1 MGVLCW
7 PMLIAFSNSRK
18 LGAITISCLIGFTA
32 VATADEGMWLFN
44 APPLRQLKGKYNFEP
59 TPQWLDHLQKASVRF
74 NSGGSGSFV
83 SENGLVITNHHVG
96 ADTLQKISSQEH
108 NYLRDGFY
116 AKTQTEEIKST
127 DLELNV
133 LESIEDVTARVSGAV
148 KSGMTP
154 DQASAARSS
163 AIAQIEKE
171 SKEKTALRS
180 DVITLYQ
187 GGAYHLYRYKRY
199 DDIRLVFAPEQ
210 QMAFFGGDPD
220 NFEYPRFDL
229 DICIFRVYENG
240 HPARID
246 NFLKWNPRGP
256 SNGEL
261 TFVSGS
267 PGKTDRQLTLDE
279 LADTRDRYLPYVL
292 RMFNRRE
299 VLELAYSARSFENA
313 RRARDDL
320 FGDQNNRK
328 RYDGYLAGLLN
339 PEIWSQLQA
348 REQKLRDAIMRDPKL
363 RSTIGAYERIKKAE
377 TEIAKRAPIYN
388 YLEQER
394 PITIGYRAPRA
405 FSGNLFKY
413 ARLLMRAVDER
424 AKPNGERIPE
434 FRDSARESLEL
445 ELFSTEPIY
454 DDYEILRL
462 TDSLTDF
469 ASQFGANDP
478 LVQKVLAR
486 KSPHARAVELVSG
499 TRLKDVGVRKN
510 LYKGNPAALQ
520 GAHDPMIDLARL
532 IDGPARTARKLYDA
546 QEEIKKQAYS
556 EIAKAR
562 FAIEGTNNYPDAT
575 FTLRLSFGTVR
586 SYEQDS
592 KQIPAFT
599 DFAGLYQ
606 RFAEHDNK
614 PPFDLPQ
621 RWIDK
626 KSNLNLTIHFN
637 FVSDADIIGGN
648 SGSPVVNKANEFVGI
663 IFDGNIQSL
672 VLDCIYTDVQARAV
686 SVDSAAI
693 TEAIRKVYGASALA
707 DELEG
712 VTK

>member
-1 MGVLCW
+1 MPNGFRRFFLGPVFVLA
-7 PMLIAFSNSRK
+7 IAIDAS
-18 LGAITISCLIGFTA
+18 A
-32 VATADEGMWLFN
+32 VADEGMCLFN
-44 APPLRQLKGKYNFEP
+44 APPLKQLKEKYQFEP

-83 SENGLVITNHHVG
+83 SANGLVITNHHVA
-96 ADTLQKISSQEH
+96 ADCLQKFGDEQH

-116 AKTQTEEIKST
+116 AKNQAEEKKCV

-133 LESIEDVTARVSGAV
+133 LMSIEDVTARVDGAV
-148 KSGMTP
+148 KTGLTSE
-154 DQASAARSS
+154 QAANARKAVIAA
-163 AIAQIEKE
+163 IEKE
-171 SKEKTALRS
+171 SRDKTGLRS
-180 DVITLYQ
+180 DVVTLYQ

-199 DDIRLVFAPEQ
+199 DDVRLVFAPEQ

-220 NFEYPRFDL
+220 NFEYPRYDL
-229 DICIFRVYENG
+229 DICLFRVYENG
-240 HPARID
+240 QPAKID
-246 NFLKWNPRGP
+246 NFLKWNSRGP
-256 SNGEL
+256 SNVEL

-299 VLELAYSARSFENA
+299 VLELSYSARSFGNA
-313 RRARDDL
+313 RKARDDL

-328 RYDGYLAGLLN
+328 RYDGYLAGLLD
-339 PEIWSQLQA
+339 PQTWSALTA
-348 REQKLRDAIMRDPKL
+348 REQKLRDAIARDPKL
-363 RSTIGAYERIKKAE
+363 RSTTAAYDRIKNAQA
-377 TEIAKRAPIYN
+377 EIAKNAPLYN

-394 PITIGYRAPRA
+394 PITIGYRGPRA
-405 FSGNLFKY
+405 LSGNLFKY
-413 ARLLMRAVDER
+413 ARLLIRAVDER

-469 ASQFGANDP
+469 ASQFAANDP
-478 LVQKVLAR
+478 LVQKVLAG
-486 KSPHARAVELVSG
+486 KSPHARAVELVTG
-499 TRLKDVGVRKN
+499 TKLKDVAVRKDI
-510 LYKGNPAALQ
+510 YGKDAAALQ
-520 GAHDPMIDLARL
+520 AFHDPMIDLARL
-532 IDGPARTARKLYDA
+532 VDGPARDARKRYDA

-556 EIAKAR
+556 EIAKAH
-562 FAIEGTNNYPDAT
+562 FAIEGASSYPDAT
-575 FTLRLSFGTVR
+575 FTLRLSYGTVR
-586 SYEQDS
+586 GYEQDG
-592 KQIPAFT
+592 KQIPPFT

-606 RFAEHDNK
+606 RSVEHDNK
-614 PPFDLPQ
+614 SPFDLPQ

-626 KSNLNLTIHFN
+626 KANLNLATHFN

-672 VLDCIYTDVQARAV
+672 VLDCIFTDKQARAV

-693 TEAIRKVYGASALA
+693 IEALRKVYGASGLA
-707 DELEG
+707 DELESA
-712 VTK
+712 K

>member
-1 MGVLCW
+1 MSK
-7 PMLIAFSNSRK
+7 AFRKFFPNSIFI
-18 LGAITISCLIGFTA
+18 LALAMNTPAL
-32 VATADEGMWLFN
+32 ADEGMWLFN
-44 APPLRQLKGKYNFEP
+44 APPLKQLKEKYQFEP
-59 TPQWLDHLQKASVRF
+59 SPQWLEHLQKSSVRF

-83 SENGLVITNHHVG
+83 SPNGLVITNHHVG
-96 ADTLQKISSQEH
+96 ADTLQKISDEKH
-108 NYLRDGFY
+108 NYLRNGFY
-116 AKTQTEEIKST
+116 ARTQADEIKSA

-133 LESIEDVTARVSGAV
+133 LISIEDVTARVNSAV
-148 KSGMTP
+148 KPGMASK
-154 DQASAARSS
+154 QASKARNATVAA
-163 AIAQIEKE
+163 IEEE
-171 SKEKTALRS
+171 SKDKTGLRS
-180 DVITLYQ
+180 DVVTLYQ

-229 DICIFRVYENG
+229 DICFFRVYENG
-240 HPARID
+240 QPAKIG
-246 NFLKWNPRGP
+246 NFLKFNPHGP
-256 SNGEL
+256 SDGEL

-279 LADTRDRYLPYVL
+279 LADMRDRFLPYVL

-313 RRARDDL
+313 RKARDDL

-328 RYDGYLAGLLN
+328 RYDGYLVGLLD
-339 PEIWSQLQA
+339 PEIWSQLRA
-348 REQKLRDAIMRDPKL
+348 REQKLRDAIARDAIFK
-363 RSTIGAYERIKKAE
+363 STISAYDRIKGAQA
-377 TEIAKRAPIYN
+377 EIAKNAPLYN

-394 PITIGYRAPRA
+394 PITIGYRGPRA
-405 FSGNLFKY
+405 FAGNLFKY
-413 ARLLMRAVDER
+413 ARLLTRAIEER
-424 AKPNGERIPE
+424 AKPNGERIPA

-469 ASQFGANDP
+469 ASQFGADNP
-478 LVQKVLAR
+478 LVQKVLAG
-486 KSPHARAVELVSG
+486 KSPHARALELVTG
-499 TRLKDVGVRKN
+499 TKLKDVAMRKQ
-510 LYKGNPAALQ
+510 LYGKDAAALQ
-520 GAHDPMIDLARL
+520 AAHDPMIDLARL
-532 IDGPARTARKLYDA
+532 IDGPAREARKIYDA
-546 QEEIKKQAYS
+546 QDEIKKQAYS

-562 FAIEGTNNYPDAT
+562 FAIEGASSYPDAT
-575 FTLRLSFGTVR
+575 FTLRLSYGTVR
-586 SYEQDS
+586 GCEQDG

-606 RFAEHDNK
+606 RSAEHDNK
-614 PPFDLPQ
+614 PPFDLPR

-626 KSNLNLTIHFN
+626 KSNLNLATKFN
-637 FVSDADIIGGN
+637 FVSDSDIIGGN

-672 VLDCIYTDVQARAV
+672 VLDCIYTDKQARAV

-693 TEAIRKVYGASALA
+693 IEALRKVYDAHPLA
-707 DELEG
+707 DELLSAR
-712 VTK
+712 

>member
-1 MGVLCW
+1 MPNGFRRFFLGPVFVLA
-7 PMLIAFSNSRK
+7 IAFDAS
-18 LGAITISCLIGFTA
+18 A
-32 VATADEGMWLFN
+32 VADEGMWPFN
-44 APPLRQLKGKYNFEP
+44 APPLKQLKEKYQFEP

-83 SENGLVITNHHVG
+83 SANGLVITNHHVA
-96 ADTLQKISSQEH
+96 ADCLQKFGDEQH

-116 AKTQTEEIKST
+116 AKTQSEEKKCV

-133 LESIEDVTARVSGAV
+133 LESIEDVTARVNSAV
-148 KSGMTP
+148 KSGMSS
-154 DQASAARSS
+154 DAAAGARRN

-171 SKEKTALRS
+171 SKEKTGLRS
-180 DVITLYQ
+180 DVVTLYQ

-199 DDIRLVFAPEQ
+199 DDVRLVFAPEQ
-210 QMAFFGGDPD
+210 QIAFYGGDPD

-240 HPARID
+240 QPAKID
-246 NFLKWNPRGP
+246 NFLKWNSRGP
-256 SNGEL
+256 SNVEL

-299 VLELAYSARSFENA
+299 VLELSYSARSFGNA
-313 RRARDDL
+313 RKARDDL

-328 RYDGYLAGLLN
+328 RYDGYLAGLLD
-339 PEIWSQLQA
+339 PQTWSALTA
-348 REQKLRDAIMRDPKL
+348 REQKLRDAIARDPKL
-363 RSTIGAYERIKKAE
+363 RSTTAAYDRIKNAQA
-377 TEIAKRAPIYN
+377 EIAKNAPLYN

-394 PITIGYRAPRA
+394 PITIGYRGPRA
-405 FSGNLFKY
+405 LSGNLFKY
-413 ARLLMRAVDER
+413 ARLLIRAVDER

-469 ASQFGANDP
+469 ASQFAANDP
-478 LVQKVLAR
+478 LVQKVLAG
-486 KSPHARAVELVSG
+486 KSPHARAVELVTG
-499 TRLKDVGVRKN
+499 TKLKDVAVRKDI
-510 LYKGNPAALQ
+510 YGKDAAALQ
-520 GAHDPMIDLARL
+520 AFHDPMIDLARL
-532 IDGPARTARKLYDA
+532 VDGPARDARKRYDA

-556 EIAKAR
+556 EIAKAH
-562 FAIEGTNNYPDAT
+562 FAIEGASSYPDAT
-575 FTLRLSFGTVR
+575 FTLRLSYGTVR
-586 SYEQDS
+586 GYEQDG
-592 KQIPAFT
+592 KQIPPFT

-606 RFAEHDNK
+606 RSVEHDNK
-614 PPFDLPQ
+614 SPFDLPQ

-626 KSNLNLTIHFN
+626 KANLNLATHFN

-672 VLDCIYTDVQARAV
+672 VLDCIYTDKQARAV

-693 TEAIRKVYGASALA
+693 IEALRNVYGASGLA
-707 DELEG
+707 DELESA
-712 VTK
+712 K

>member
-1 MGVLCW
+1 
-7 PMLIAFSNSRK
+7 MLIAFSNSPR
-18 LGAITISCLIGFTA
+18 LSAITITCLIGFA
-32 VATADEGMWLFN
+32 AAAIADEGMWLFS
-44 APPLRQLKGKYNFEP
+44 APPLKQLKEKYNFEP
-59 TPQWLDHLQKASVRF
+59 SSQWLEHLQKASVRF
-74 NSGGSGSFV
+74 SSGGSGSFV
-83 SENGLVITNHHVG
+83 SASGLVITNHHVG
-96 ADTLQKISSQEH
+96 ADTLQKISTQEH
-108 NYLRDGFY
+108 NYLHDGFY
-116 AKTQTEEIKST
+116 ARTQAEEIKSP

-133 LESIEDVTARVSGAV
+133 LFSTQDVTERVNSAV
-148 KSGMTP
+148 KPGMTP
-154 DQASAARSS
+154 DRASAARGS
-163 AIAQIEKE
+163 AIAQIENE
-171 SKEKTALRS
+171 SKKKTGLRS

-187 GGAYHLYRYKRY
+187 GGAYHLYCYKRY

-220 NFEYPRFDL
+220 NFEYPRYDL

-240 HPARID
+240 QPAKIE
-246 NFLKWNPRGP
+246 NYLKWNSRGP
-256 SNGEL
+256 SDGEL

-279 LADTRDRYLPYVL
+279 LADTRDRFLPYLL

-299 VLELAYSARSFENA
+299 VLLLAYGGRSFENA

-328 RYDGYLAGLLN
+328 RYDGYLAALLD
-339 PEIWSQLQA
+339 PEIWSSLQA
-348 REQKLRDAIMRDPKL
+348 REQKLRGALGRDPKL
-363 RSTIGAYERIKKAE
+363 RLTVAAYDRIRNTQAE
-377 TEIAKRAPIYN
+377 LVKIAPRYG

-394 PITIGYRAPRA
+394 PITVGYRGPRA
-405 FSGNLFKY
+405 FYGNLFKY
-413 ARLLMRAVDER
+413 ARLLLRAVTER
-424 AKPNGERIPE
+424 TKPNGERIPE

-445 ELFSTEPIY
+445 ELFSTEPVY

-478 LVQKVLAR
+478 LVQNVLAG
-486 KSPHARAVELVSG
+486 KSPHARAAELVSG
-499 TRLKDVGVRKN
+499 TKLKDAAVRKD
-510 LYKGNPAALQ
+510 LYTKDAAALQ
-520 GAHDPMIDLARL
+520 AAHDPMIDLARL
-532 IDGPARTARKLYDA
+532 ADGPAREARKIYDA

-562 FAIEGTNNYPDAT
+562 FAIEGTSSYPDAT
-575 FTLRLSFGTVR
+575 FTLRLSYGIVR
-586 SYEQDS
+586 GYEQDGN
-592 KQIPAFT
+592 QIPAFT

-606 RFAEHDNK
+606 RSAEHENK

-626 KSNLNLTIHFN
+626 KTKLDLSTHFN

-648 SGSPVVNKANEFVGI
+648 SGSPVVNKNNEFVGI

-672 VLDCIYTDVQARAV
+672 VLDCIFSDKQARAI

-693 TEAIRKVYGASALA
+693 TEAIRKVYDANALA

-712 VTK
+712 AK

>member
-1 MGVLCW
+1 
-7 PMLIAFSNSRK
+7 MLIAFSNSPR
-18 LGAITISCLIGFTA
+18 LSAITITCLIGFA
-32 VATADEGMWLFN
+32 AAAIADEGMWLFS
-44 APPLRQLKGKYNFEP
+44 APPLKQLKAKYNFEP
-59 TPQWLDHLQKASVRF
+59 SPQWLEHLQKASVRF
-74 NSGGSGSFV
+74 SSGGSGSFV
-83 SENGLVITNHHVG
+83 SASGLVITNHHVG
-96 ADTLQKISSQEH
+96 ADTLQKISTQEH
-108 NYLRDGFY
+108 NYLHDGFY
-116 AKTQTEEIKST
+116 ARTQAEEIKSP

-133 LESIEDVTARVSGAV
+133 LFSTQDVTERVNSAV
-148 KSGMTP
+148 KPGMTP
-154 DQASAARSS
+154 DRASAARGS
-163 AIAQIEKE
+163 AIAQIENE
-171 SKEKTALRS
+171 SKKKTGLRS

-187 GGAYHLYRYKRY
+187 GGAYHLYCYKRY

-220 NFEYPRFDL
+220 NFEYPRYDL

-240 HPARID
+240 QPAKIE
-246 NFLKWNPRGP
+246 NYLKWNSRGP
-256 SNGEL
+256 SDGEL

-279 LADTRDRYLPYVL
+279 LADTRDRFLPYLL

-299 VLELAYSARSFENA
+299 VLLLAYGGRSFENA

-328 RYDGYLAGLLN
+328 RYDGYLAALLD
-339 PEIWSQLQA
+339 PEIWSSLQA
-348 REQKLRDAIMRDPKL
+348 REQKLRGALGRDPKL
-363 RSTIGAYERIKKAE
+363 RLTVAAYDRIRNTQAE
-377 TEIAKRAPIYN
+377 LVKIAPRYG

-394 PITIGYRAPRA
+394 PITVGYRGPRA
-405 FSGNLFKY
+405 FYGNLFKY
-413 ARLLMRAVDER
+413 ARLLLRAVTER
-424 AKPNGERIPE
+424 TKPNGERIAE

-445 ELFSTEPIY
+445 ELFSTEPVY

-478 LVQKVLAR
+478 LVQNVLAG
-486 KSPHARAVELVSG
+486 KSPHARAAELVSG
-499 TRLKDVGVRKN
+499 TKLKDAAVRKD
-510 LYKGNPAALQ
+510 LYTKDAAALQ
-520 GAHDPMIDLARL
+520 AAHDPMIDLARL
-532 IDGPARTARKLYDA
+532 ADGPAREARKIYDA

-562 FAIEGTNNYPDAT
+562 FAIEGTSSYPDAT
-575 FTLRLSFGTVR
+575 FTLRLSYGIVR
-586 SYEQDS
+586 GYEQDGN
-592 KQIPAFT
+592 QIPAFT

-606 RFAEHDNK
+606 RSAEHENK

-626 KSNLNLTIHFN
+626 KTKLDLSTHFN

-648 SGSPVVNKANEFVGI
+648 SGSPVVNKNNEFVGI

-672 VLDCIYTDVQARAV
+672 VLDCIFSDKQARAI

-693 TEAIRKVYGASALA
+693 TEAIRKVYDANALA

-712 VTK
+712 AK